1 ALDHANAVAPELLI
15 NVDRLSAYPTTTL
28 RNGNQLLRGVARS
41 RSLDGS
47 QLPLVFGELL
57 LDPLLGGMALDDVF
71 AVTAQEVVDG
81 LNPDAYRSGR
91 LILVQILETE
101 VRCAGSLDNALDHAV
116 NRRVVAAFEARHL
129 ERYQVRMAR
138 REFGGPHFVVRAG

>member
-1 ALDHANAVAPELLI
+1 MPGRTDRPLARLYGSSRSRGLCSGRRRRQSEPSREGCALDHANAVAPELLI

-81 LNPDAYRSGR
+81 LNPD
-91 LILVQILETE
+91 
-101 VRCAGSLDNALDHAV
+101 
-116 NRRVVAAFEARHL
+116 
-129 ERYQVRMAR
+129 
-138 REFGGPHFVVRAG
+138 